1 MPGIPKNYTFHDC
14 RLIQITAGKST
25 APKFYY
31 GNEVT
36 LLIRDDERE
45 PIETALLEYE
55 RRWTCAATAIIIGG
69 AALGAP
75 RSPTCPPRRR
85 IIDGSPSSS

>member
-14 RLIQITAGKST
+14 RLIQMTARKIT

-36 LLIRDDERE
+36 LLIRDDKRA
-45 PIETALLEYE
+45 PVTTALSEYE
-55 RRWTCAATAIIIGG
+55 LRACHEITDAYPHLQTRFHGLRESLYAAVIW
-69 AALGAP
+69 
-75 RSPTCPPRRR
+75 
-85 IIDGSPSSS
+85 